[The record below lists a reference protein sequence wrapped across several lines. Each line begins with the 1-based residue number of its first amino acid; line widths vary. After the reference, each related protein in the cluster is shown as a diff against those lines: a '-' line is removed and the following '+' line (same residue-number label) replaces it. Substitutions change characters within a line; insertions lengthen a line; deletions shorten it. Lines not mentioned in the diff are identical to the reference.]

1 MAGFDLVVTPT
12 VTAGAYTAG
21 DIMGALL
28 TFKVGVRNTVI
39 VNEATVMIKAAV
51 TPTLNLVLLE
61 GNPSNTT
68 TTDNAAYSLNAAD
81 AFKVRKT
88 IPVTTLYDHGT
99 PNEYS
104 SGGINLVVV
113 PGGGADVTA
122 PYYVDEM
129 RITYTAVGNVEDVGE
144 HGGTAQVTEFTPVD
158 TGIVQKIKGSINYG
172 ALNLMIGQVSSDAG
186 QDIIDAAFASKN
198 RYSVKIAYPVRTG
211 ESTGEIHYLDVLVT
225 KRVWQDGA
233 ANNVRKLATTF
244 EVCRAP
250 VVVAGT

>member
-1 MAGFDLVVTPT
+1 MSEGTNIQ
-12 VTAGAYTAG
+12 TATGTTIAISAS
-21 DIMGALL
+21 LP
-28 TFKVGVRNTVI
+28 
-39 VNEATVMIKAAV
+39 AT
-51 TPTLNLVLLE
+51 
-61 GNPSNTT
+61 
-68 TTDNAAYSLNAAD
+68 
-81 AFKVRKT
+81 
-88 IPVTTLYDHGT
+88 YD
-99 PNEYS
+99 S
-104 SGGINLVVV
+104 SGY
-113 PGGGADVTA
+113 GATS
-122 PYYVDEM
+122 
-129 RITYTAVGNVEDVGE
+129 ITYTAVGNVEDVGE

-198 RYSVKIAYPVRTG
+198 RYSVKIAYPLRTG
-211 ESTGEIHYLDVLVT
+211 ESPGEIHYLDVLVT